1 MKRKKITYLDEEQLK
16 EIIRETIERY
26 INNIN
31 KPTSDIRI
39 EGKMF
44 DHKKVIQSIT
54 DRWSIKNELNE
65 SLIMS
70 YPSEKVRKNILRK
83 FNLDDYQV
91 EINRNETEE
100 GDVDLISVIL
110 PKNTENKLIG
120 SIKNEMK
127 YCGYHL
133 SQKDMSPYCSG
144 SVYGV
149 LVFEPDYSTDVS
161 QKIREKCKY
170 LYHCTDTVYIDKIL
184 KKGLIPKSNNSIYMF
199 PDRVYCMK
207 GDNLSMTQIDSLYN
221 IQQAHNSTMPQ
232 LQNPK
237 ETLDYCLLTIDV
249 NKLPQDIKIYNDPF
263 AKGAIFTND
272 NIPPYA
278 IIDVQP
284 FTLSKA

>member
-1 MKRKKITYLDEEQLK
+1 MKRTNITYLSEGQLR
-16 EIIRETIERY
+16 EIIKKTVERY
-26 INNIN
+26 INNLN
-31 KPTSDIRI
+31 KHKGNLRI
-39 EGKMF
+39 EGKTF

-54 DRWSIKNELNE
+54 DRWSISNELNE
-65 SLIMS
+65 SLIMT

-83 FNLDDYQV
+83 FNLEDSQV
-91 EINRNETEE
+91 EIVENETEE
-100 GDVDLISVIL
+100 GVVELISVIL
-110 PKNTENKLIG
+110 PKNSTQELIG
-120 SIKNEMK
+120 NVKNEMK

-133 SQKDMSPYCSG
+133 SNKEMKPYCGG

-149 LVFEPDYSTDVS
+149 LVFEPDYSKDVS

-207 GDNLSMTQIDSLYN
+207 GDDLSMVQIESLYN

-237 ETLDYCLLTIDV
+237 ESLDYCLLTIDV
-249 NKLPQDIKIYNDPF
+249 NKLPQDIKIYSDPF
-263 AKGAIFTND
+263 SKGAIFTND
-272 NIPPYA
+272 NIPPYS
-278 IIDVQP
+278 IVNVQP
-284 FTLSKA
+284 FTLSKI